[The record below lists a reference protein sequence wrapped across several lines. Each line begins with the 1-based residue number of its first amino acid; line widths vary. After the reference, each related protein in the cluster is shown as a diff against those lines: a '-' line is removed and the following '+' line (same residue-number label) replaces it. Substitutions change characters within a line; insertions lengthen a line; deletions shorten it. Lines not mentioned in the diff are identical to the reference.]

1 MSPVRRIRTSCT
13 EVVSSLQDV
22 ERNKTES
29 QNGITKT
36 ASSNPA
42 GIPRRRLERRQ
53 EDAIT
58 LSITYPYETYTT
70 TVLLGNTLPTSF
82 DPAPSQLLPT
92 RSEEFHIPSPP
103 SSSQFPQTDRMKQA
117 TLSQLL
123 NHLPR
128 PIPASPV
135 ERSSESFSPV
145 SLVLHLSWAFSICTS

>member
-22 ERNKTES
+22 ESHEAGS

-36 ASSNPA
+36 KSSNPA
-42 GIPRRRLERRQ
+42 GIPRKILQRRQ

-70 TVLLGNTLPTSF
+70 TVLLGNTLQTSS

-103 SSSQFPQTDRMKQA
+103 STSQFPTLTERNKLHCHNSSIIFPNLFWPLQWSDRW
-117 TLSQLL
+117 
-123 NHLPR
+123 N
-128 PIPASPV
+128 
-135 ERSSESFSPV
+135 RSR
-145 SLVLHLSWAFSICTS
+145 LYL